1 MPDFDGSETAETVV
15 IGAGYTGLSAA
26 LHLAER
32 GRSVLV
38 LDAHEPGWGASGRNN
53 GQVVAALKHEPHEI
67 EERFG
72 KERGAALIEA
82 IGGGPDLVL
91 GLIARYG
98 MACAARRSGILTAA
112 HSAASLAD
120 LKRRV
125 EIWNA
130 RGAPLRLLVA
140 RRDGGGER
148 HRLLSRRLP
157 RSARRGDQS
166 AGLCARAGARGD
178 RAGRR
183 DPAEGRGDVD
193 RARRY
198 APRRGAGGARWRVR
212 TARGHVDAEHV
223 IVGTNA
229 YTGAFWP
236 GLKKTF
242 LPSRTP
248 QLVSRPLRDNVAKS
262 ILPGGQI
269 MSDTRYL
276 TVGVRMHED
285 GRLHLG
291 GGNGTAGADNDA
303 LYAPLARQA
312 RLLYPHLGELEW
324 QYRWSGFMAMTPD
337 RYPRLFELAPG
348 IGAALGYSGRGICT
362 ATILGAELARWAAGE
377 AGIDELAMPASS
389 FRTLPYYAL
398 RGIIVEFGGAVLQLS
413 RSRRGSGT
421 GFGIECAWGELAPR
435 CPSSGRI
442 SHVTSNSVIP
452 SEAAQRAA

>member
-1 MPDFDGSETAETVV
+1 MRAADPLADPPSMPDSYWAATAEAGPAVPEFDGSETAETVV

-130 RGAPLRLLVA
+130 RGAPLRLLSRDEMEAASGTGFYPGGCLDPRGGAINPLGYA
-140 RRDGGGER
+140 R
-148 HRLLSRRLP
+148 
-157 RSARRGDQS
+157 
-166 AGLCARAGARGD
+166 GLARAVI
-178 RAGRR
+178 
-183 DPAEGRGDVD
+183 GRGGAIRQKAEVT
-193 RARRY
+193 AIE
-198 APRRGAGGARWRVR
+198 RGGAQRGGTPQGGARWRVR

-236 GLKKTF
+236 GLRKTF

-276 TVGVRMHED
+276 TVGVRKHED

-291 GGNGTAGADNDA
+291 GGNGTAGADTDA

-312 RLLYPHLGELEW
+312 RLLYPQLGELEW

-398 RGIIVEFGGAVLQLS
+398 RGIIVESAVRYYSFRDRVADPGQAS
-413 RSRRGSGT
+413 
-421 GFGIECAWGELAPR
+421 A
-435 CPSSGRI
+435 
-442 SHVTSNSVIP
+442 
-452 SEAAQRAA
+452 

>member
-1 MPDFDGSETAETVV
+1 MPDSYWAATAAAGPPVAEFDGSETAETVV

-32 GRSVLV
+32 GRRVLV

-67 EERFG
+67 EQRFG
-72 KERGAALIEA
+72 QERGRALIRA
-82 IGGGPDLVL
+82 IGEGPDLVL
-91 GLIARYG
+91 GLIARHRID
-98 MACAARRSGILTAA
+98 CAARRSGILTAA

-130 RGAPLRLLVA
+130 RGAPLRLLSRDEMEAASGTGAYAGGCLDPRGGAINPLGYA
-140 RRDGGGER
+140 RGLAGAVIGLGGAIRQKAEV
-148 HRLLSRRLP
+148 
-157 RSARRGDQS
+157 RSIK
-166 AGLCARAGARGD
+166 RAGTQ
-178 RAGRR
+178 
-183 DPAEGRGDVD
+183 
-193 RARRY
+193 
-198 APRRGAGGARWRVR
+198 WRVM
-212 TARGHVDAEHV
+212 TARGNVDAETV
-223 IVGTNA
+223 IIGTNA

-291 GGNGTAGADNDA
+291 GGNGTAGAESDA
-303 LYAPLARQA
+303 LYAPLARHA
-312 RLLYPHLGELEW
+312 RLLFPQIGELDW

-348 IGAALGYSGRGICT
+348 IAAALGYSGRGICT
-362 ATILGAELARWAAGE
+362 ATILGAELARWAAGD

-398 RGIIVEFGGAVLQLS
+398 RGIIVDSAVRYYSWRDRVPDAGQAS
-413 RSRRGSGT
+413 
-421 GFGIECAWGELAPR
+421 A
-435 CPSSGRI
+435 
-442 SHVTSNSVIP
+442 
-452 SEAAQRAA
+452 

>member
-1 MPDFDGSETAETVV
+1 MRAAVPLNDPSGMPDSYWAATAATGPPVADFDGSEKAETVV

-38 LDAHEPGWGASGRNN
+38 LDANEPGWGASGRNN

-67 EERFG
+67 EQRFG
-72 KERGAALIEA
+72 QERGRALIRA
-82 IGGGPDLVL
+82 IGDGPDLVL
-91 GLIARYG
+91 GLIARYRID
-98 MACAARRSGILTAA
+98 CAARRSGILTAA
-112 HSAASLAD
+112 HSMASLAD

-130 RGAPLRLLVA
+130 RGAPLRLLSRDEMEAASGTGAYAGGCLDPRGGAINPLGYA
-140 RRDGGGER
+140 RGLAGAVIGLGGAIRQKAEV
-148 HRLLSRRLP
+148 
-157 RSARRGDQS
+157 RSIK
-166 AGLCARAGARGD
+166 RAGTQ
-178 RAGRR
+178 
-183 DPAEGRGDVD
+183 
-193 RARRY
+193 
-198 APRRGAGGARWRVR
+198 WRVM
-212 TARGHVDAEHV
+212 TARGNVDAEHV
-223 IVGTNA
+223 IIGTNA

-291 GGNGTAGADNDA
+291 GGNGTAGAENDA
-303 LYAPLARQA
+303 LYAPLARHA
-312 RLLYPHLGELEW
+312 RLLFPQIGELDW
-324 QYRWSGFMAMTPD
+324 QYCWSGFMAMTPD

-348 IGAALGYSGRGICT
+348 IAAALGYSGRGICT
-362 ATILGAELARWAAGE
+362 ATILGAELARWAAGD

-398 RGIIVEFGGAVLQLS
+398 RGIIVDSAVRYYSMRDRVPDAGQAS
-413 RSRRGSGT
+413 
-421 GFGIECAWGELAPR
+421 A
-435 CPSSGRI
+435 
-442 SHVTSNSVIP
+442 
-452 SEAAQRAA
+452 

>member
-1 MPDFDGSETAETVV
+1 MRAAVPLADPPGMPDSYWAATAAPGPRVPDFDGSETAESVV

-26 LHLAER
+26 LHLAEQ

-67 EERFG
+67 EQRFG
-72 KERGAALIEA
+72 QERGRALIRA
-82 IGGGPDLVL
+82 IGDGPDLVL
-91 GLIARYG
+91 GLIERYRID
-98 MACAARRSGILTAA
+98 CAARRSGILTAA

-130 RGAPLRLLVA
+130 RGAPLRLLPRDEMEAASGTGAYAGGCLDPRGGAINPLGYA
-140 RRDGGGER
+140 R
-148 HRLLSRRLP
+148 
-157 RSARRGDQS
+157 
-166 AGLCARAGARGD
+166 GLARAVIGLGGAIRQKAEVRSIK
-178 RAGRR
+178 RAGTQQ
-183 DPAEGRGDVD
+183 
-193 RARRY
+193 
-198 APRRGAGGARWRVR
+198 GGTQWRVM
-212 TARGHVDAEHV
+212 TARGNVDVETV
-223 IVGTNA
+223 IIGTNA

-276 TVGVRMHED
+276 TVGVRMHAD

-291 GGNGTAGADNDA
+291 GGNGTAGAESDA

-348 IGAALGYSGRGICT
+348 IAAALGYSGRGICT
-362 ATILGAELARWAAGE
+362 ATILGAELARWAAGD

-398 RGIIVEFGGAVLQLS
+398 RGIIVDSAVRYYS
-413 RSRRGSGT
+413 MRDR
-421 GFGIECAWGELAPR
+421 APDAGQA
-435 CPSSGRI
+435 S
-442 SHVTSNSVIP
+442 
-452 SEAAQRAA
+452 A

>member
-1 MPDFDGSETAETVV
+1 MPDSYWAATAAPCPPVPDFDGSEKAETVV

-26 LHLAER
+26 LHLAEQ

-67 EERFG
+67 EQRF
-72 KERGAALIEA
+72 RA
-82 IGGGPDLVL
+82 IGDGPDLVL
-91 GLIARYG
+91 GLIARHRID
-98 MACAARRSGILTAA
+98 CAARRSGILTAA

-130 RGAPLRLLVA
+130 RGAPLRLLPRDEMEAASGTGAYAGGCLDPRGGAINPLGYA
-140 RRDGGGER
+140 RGLAGAVIGLGGAIRQQAEV
-148 HRLLSRRLP
+148 
-157 RSARRGDQS
+157 RSIK
-166 AGLCARAGARGD
+166 RAGTQ
-178 RAGRR
+178 
-183 DPAEGRGDVD
+183 
-193 RARRY
+193 
-198 APRRGAGGARWRVR
+198 WRVM
-212 TARGHVDAEHV
+212 TARGNVDAEHV
-223 IVGTNA
+223 IIGTNA

-291 GGNGTAGADNDA
+291 GGNGTAGAENDA
-303 LYAPLARQA
+303 LYAPLARHA
-312 RLLYPHLGELEW
+312 RLLFPQIGELDW
-324 QYRWSGFMAMTPD
+324 QYCWSGFMAMTPD

-348 IGAALGYSGRGICT
+348 IAAALGYSGRGICT
-362 ATILGAELARWAAGE
+362 ATILGAELARWAAGD

-398 RGIIVEFGGAVLQLS
+398 RGIIVDSAVRYYSMRDRVPDAGQAS
-413 RSRRGSGT
+413 
-421 GFGIECAWGELAPR
+421 A
-435 CPSSGRI
+435 
-442 SHVTSNSVIP
+442 
-452 SEAAQRAA
+452 

>member
-1 MPDFDGSETAETVV
+1 MKAAIPLADPSGMPDSYWAAAAEAGPAGPDFDGSETAETGV

-26 LHLAER
+26 LHLVER
-32 GRSVLV
+32 ARSVLV

-72 KERGAALIEA
+72 KECGAALIQA
-82 IGGGPDLVL
+82 IGRGPDLVL

-130 RGAPLRLLVA
+130 RGAPLRLLSRDEMEAASGTGFYPGGCLDPRGGAINPLGYA
-140 RRDGGGER
+140 RGLARTLIGLGGAIRQKAEV
-148 HRLLSRRLP
+148 
-157 RSARRGDQS
+157 RSIE
-166 AGLCARAGARGD
+166 RAGTK
-178 RAGRR
+178 
-183 DPAEGRGDVD
+183 
-193 RARRY
+193 
-198 APRRGAGGARWRVR
+198 WRVR

-223 IVGTNA
+223 IIGTNA

-291 GGNGTAGADNDA
+291 GGNGTAGAETDA

-312 RLLYPHLGELEW
+312 HLLYPQLGELEW

-348 IGAALGYSGRGICT
+348 IAAALGYSGRGICT

-398 RGIIVEFGGAVLQLS
+398 RGIIVDSAVRYYS
-413 RSRRGSGT
+413 FRDRVSDT
-421 GFGIECAWGELAPR
+421 GQASA
-435 CPSSGRI
+435 
-442 SHVTSNSVIP
+442 
-452 SEAAQRAA
+452 